1 MLPWQWHLSL
11 SALTCCHS
19 KFQSFFL
26 SFSLFKFCGPASAAG
41 KPSGW
46 ERKSERKRER
56 VFHQVWN
63 ALLDSVYISKVKC
76 HSWAVGKKNGER
88 QWKSHPTVLTAYIFE
103 MNCNLKCW
111 LLFWKVH
118 QSWYQMLPTKRAL
131 WCTGNIQL
139 RESNLC
145 LPCLLCKLAEPVR
158 LIGFELRGPE
168 RSFGDI
174 EIEAMEEEKN
184 PILKN

>member
-1 MLPWQWHLSL
+1 MPQLG
-11 SALTCCHS
+11 C
-19 KFQSFFL
+19 
-26 SFSLFKFCGPASAAG
+26 
-41 KPSGW
+41 
-46 ERKSERKRER
+46 
-56 VFHQVWN
+56 
-63 ALLDSVYISKVKC
+63 
-76 HSWAVGKKNGER
+76 GKKMVKGSGNNT
-88 QWKSHPTVLTAYIFE
+88 PTVLTAYIFE

-131 WCTGNIQL
+131 WCKGNIQL

-145 LPCLLCKLAEPVR
+145 LPCLLCKLAEPVS

-174 EIEAMEEEKN
+174 EIEATEEEKN
-184 PILKN
+184 PILKNLLAPKLQEKKKKITRWPLFWACIVTETVASPDSVMQQTIKVGHQRFM